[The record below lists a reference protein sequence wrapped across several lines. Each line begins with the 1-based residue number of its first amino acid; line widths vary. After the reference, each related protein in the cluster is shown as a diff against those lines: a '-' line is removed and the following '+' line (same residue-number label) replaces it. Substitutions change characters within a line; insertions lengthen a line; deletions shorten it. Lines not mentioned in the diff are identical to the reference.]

1 MINTISCWLNYFE
14 NFPISN
20 GFAIEHFSPG
30 ALPTSDG
37 SLFHYVNFHHPLYW
51 NDMDFA
57 AVFLNVKADYMNKL
71 CPAICAK
78 VYRPVCAFN
87 DKLQCY
93 KTKEECFLKSEN
105 CRRRHYN
112 EPGGGVVQ
120 GECDPKVHKLCCPN
134 NCPLDGPPV
143 CGFNGNS
150 FSKFIN
156 RCDMDVH
163 NCKEKIMSPMY
174 KQVDFAKCS

>member
-1 MINTISCWLNYFE
+1 MKVIYI
-14 NFPISN
+14 
-20 GFAIEHFSPG
+20 FAS
-30 ALPTSDG
+30 
-37 SLFHYVNFHHPLYW
+37 
-51 NDMDFA
+51 FA

-112 EPGGGVVQ
+112 EPGII
-120 GECDPKVHKLCCPN
+120 L
-134 NCPLDGPPV
+134 
-143 CGFNGNS
+143 
-150 FSKFIN
+150 
-156 RCDMDVH
+156 
-163 NCKEKIMSPMY
+163 KIL
-174 KQVDFAKCS
+174 KKTFH